1 MSDISEN
8 TMRTLKSMRHT
19 VGDDIGTEGDLN
31 QTIDILIKVYIQEH
45 NRQLRLRQAEFKGL
59 ELLEESE

>member
-19 VGDDIGTEGDLN
+19 VGDDIGTEVDLN

-45 NRQLRLRQAEFKGL
+45 NRQLRLRQAEFKEL
-59 ELLEESE
+59 ELLEE